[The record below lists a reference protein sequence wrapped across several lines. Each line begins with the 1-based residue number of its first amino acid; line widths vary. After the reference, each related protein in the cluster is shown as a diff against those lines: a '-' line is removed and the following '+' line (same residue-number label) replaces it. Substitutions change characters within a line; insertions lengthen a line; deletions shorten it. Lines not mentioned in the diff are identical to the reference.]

1 MLNNAAMT
9 SATMGTGTTIA
20 LGSAVDVP
28 ATIRGFDTFAN
39 AGATNGMIVGYR
51 IQDGVAWEI
60 GTAVYSAAEPQL
72 TSRTVIRSSDG
83 TSAINLSGNQQ
94 IFIVPLNGGGGGIGL
109 VTLDGIQT
117 LENKS
122 IQSYGE
128 PVNIIGSIGGG
139 TQDIDLRLG
148 NVVTATVDT
157 SETTFT
163 FSHPKDSGTASS
175 FTLILTNGGSQ
186 TVNWPATVRWTGGE
200 EPLLTTSGQDVITFM
215 TVDAGTNW
223 YGFVAGLDMSVPT

>member
-1 MLNNAAMT
+1 
-9 SATMGTGTTIA
+9 MGTGTTIA

-28 ATIRGFDTFAN
+28 ASIRGFDTFAN

-128 PVNIIGSIGGG
+128 PTTAIGSIGGG
-139 TQDIDLRLG
+139 TQDIDLSLG
-148 NVVTATVDT
+148 NVFSATVDT

-163 FSHPKDSGTASS
+163 FSNPKASGTATSL
-175 FTLILTNGGSQ
+175 TLVLVNGGSQ
-186 TVNWPATVRWTGGE
+186 TVNWPASVRWTDGV
-200 EPLLTTSGQDVITFM
+200 EPTLTASGQDVLTFV
-215 TVDAGTNW
+215 TFDGGTNW
-223 YGFVAGLDMSVPT
+223 YGFVAGLNMLVPA